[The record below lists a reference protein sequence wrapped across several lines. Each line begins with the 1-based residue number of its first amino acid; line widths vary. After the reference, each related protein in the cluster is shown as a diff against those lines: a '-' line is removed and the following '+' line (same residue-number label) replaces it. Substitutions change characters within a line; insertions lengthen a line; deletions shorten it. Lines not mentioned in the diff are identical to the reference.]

1 MTDSST
7 DSAGLGAGT
16 SDASPAESSTANEG
30 VKSYIETVNA
40 ALEATEEAPASAS
53 GDEVKTSKPQG
64 EADKTTAE
72 GEKGLKDPAD
82 PTDDEVKTYSPNAQ
96 TRIRELVERRKAVE
110 SQLTERDQEIQ
121 QLRPQAEQMDKLVG
135 FMQTNSIQPE
145 HLNNVMSITAL
156 IQTGRYEDALRAVG
170 PIYEQLLEKTGNILP
185 QELQAEVDAGY
196 ITRERAMEL
205 HRSRKAGENATQ
217 REKDIAE
224 RTQRE
229 REAREST
236 DRINMMATTG
246 DAWASE
252 KKTSDPDWST
262 KQDLV
267 TDEIELQLR
276 RISSSAPHELPR
288 DAAGVRKL
296 LDKALATVESRLKQF
311 RPTPQPIDP
320 LRGKPASA
328 GARAKPATYMDA
340 INQAL
345 GETS

>member
-16 SDASPAESSTANEG
+16 SDASPAESSTADEG

-53 GDEVKTSKPQG
+53 GDEVKPSKPQG
-64 EADKTTAE
+64 EADKTTSD
-72 GEKGLKDPAD
+72 GTKDQTDPAD
-82 PTDDEVKTYSPNAQ
+82 PTEDEVKAYSPNAQ
-96 TRIRELVERRKAVE
+96 TRIRELVDRRKAAE
-110 SQLTERDQEIQ
+110 SQVAERDQEIQ

-135 FMQTNSIQPE
+135 FMQTNSIEPE

-156 IQTGRYEDALRAVG
+156 IQTGKYEDALQAVG
-170 PIYEQLLEKTGNILP
+170 PIYKQLLDLTGNILP
-185 QELQAEVDAGY
+185 QELQAEVEAGY
-196 ITRERAMEL
+196 ITRDRAMEL

-217 REKDIAE
+217 REQANVE

-229 REAREST
+229 REQRENT
-236 DRINMMATTG
+236 DRINMMANTG

-262 KQDLV
+262 KQALV

-276 RISSSAPHELPR
+276 RISTSSPNELPR

-296 LDKALATVESRLKQF
+296 LDKALETVEGRLKQF
-311 RPTPQPIDP
+311 RPTPQQIDP
-320 LRGKPASA
+320 LRAKPASA
-328 GARAKPATYMDA
+328 GARSKPATYMDA